1 MATRLK
7 SMRADRNEPRFE
19 LHKPYPG
26 PSASAEEHREFEAK
40 RRESIAEARMK
51 ASGLPPRYV
60 NGEMGFDTFK
70 PATAS
75 EIKALEACR
84 KWASDPSGSILIS
97 GSVGVGK
104 SHLVMSAIA
113 AALPLHRARF
123 VTKVDLL
130 SHVIAAFTEESNER
144 AALAPFLS
152 AEVLAIDDLDKGTVT
167 EFTLKTLWTVIDFR
181 SREER
186 ATAFTLN
193 ADLSELYEILAIPG
207 QEVTAES
214 IVDRLKGMC
223 LVVRMKGKS
232 HR

>member
-1 MATRLK
+1 M
-7 SMRADRNEPRFE
+7 
-19 LHKPYPG
+19 
-26 PSASAEEHREFEAK
+26 K
-40 RRESIAEARMK
+40 RRESIAAARLK
-51 ASGLPPRYV
+51 ASGLPERYL
-60 NGEMGFDTFK
+60 NGDVGFDTFP

-75 EIKALEACR
+75 EKQALDVCR
-84 KWASDPSGSILIS
+84 RWASGEAPQRSLLVC

-113 AALPLHRARF
+113 AALPLRRARF

-214 IVDRLKGMC
+214 IVDRIKGMC